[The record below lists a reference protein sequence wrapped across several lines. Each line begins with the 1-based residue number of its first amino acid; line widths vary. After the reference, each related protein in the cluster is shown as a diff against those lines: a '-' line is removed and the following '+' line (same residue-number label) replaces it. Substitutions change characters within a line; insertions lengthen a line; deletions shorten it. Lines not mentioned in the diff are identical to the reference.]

1 MLVSCP
7 FLVSVSF
14 EVSVRS
20 TSRAGP
26 LAMAGPSARC
36 LRLEEGRPSAPA
48 LDMCD
53 KWDSCSISL
62 ASVFSRT
69 PIGSRVEMGLPGLPS
84 VQLGIRK
91 QVLLGFCLC
100 MDTRTLG
107 PKTSSLCGIPEPP
120 FLIPPFSIFLWCLL
134 YYFQDLWLR
143 SAERSRKRQVYTI
156 PSTLDVSR
164 DMLVYNSI
172 LLLLFSELNES

>member
-134 YYFQDLWLR
+134 
-143 SAERSRKRQVYTI
+143 
-156 PSTLDVSR
+156 
-164 DMLVYNSI
+164 
-172 LLLLFSELNES
+172 LLFSGFMVEVSREEQEETSLHHSIHTGCLQGHACLQLHFITVV